1 MLLINR
7 PPINMP
13 VLRRRKMG
21 FRNKRMEKWRFKN
34 LSKEQKLR
42 LTMMVIAYGLLFYA
56 VGVATNFLGSP
67 IFSMFFVINYNTVH
81 GVVVYVALAAAV
93 ALSVITLTLTLI
105 KKQNAELPQVHNK
118 PVIRIIKAPH
128 QAIVK
133 ISNATNTLKMT
144 SNIENNRVNQKN
156 QQPTPPVIK
165 PTKQSTVQAASQ
177 LYTVKNTTSNREE
190 AIKEEKDRFT
200 CPTCKKEFSKPLFML
215 EYVASTPKL
224 IRHCPYCDQPI
235 DKQHEDTAE
244 EDLHKNTQTPT

>member
-7 PPINMP
+7 PPIDTP
-13 VLRRRKMG
+13 VLRRGKMR
-21 FRNKRMEKWRFKN
+21 FHNKRTEKWRFKN

-42 LTMMVIAYGLLFYA
+42 LTMMVIAYGLIFYA

-81 GVVVYVALAAAV
+81 GIVVYVALAAAV

-105 KKQNAELPQVHNK
+105 KKQNVKLPQARNK
-118 PVIRIIKAPH
+118 PIIRIIKGPH
-128 QAIVK
+128 QAIAR

-144 SNIENNRVNQKN
+144 SNIENNKANQKN
-156 QQPTPPVIK
+156 QQPTQPVIK
-165 PTKQSTVQAASQ
+165 PTDQSTVQTASQ
-177 LYTVKNTTSNREE
+177 LYTVKNTTSNQEE
-190 AIKEEKDRFT
+190 AIKEQNDRFT

-215 EYVASTPKL
+215 EYAASTPKL

-235 DKQHEDTAE
+235 DQQQEDTAE
-244 EDLHKNTQTPT
+244 EDQRKNAYTST